1 VESQEV
7 VPIEAGAAD
16 RWSMVEA
23 TMRAVPVVVVKPGK
37 KMLMALLRAVVRAGI
52 SPFAE
57 SGLDN
62 RTRS

>member
-1 VESQEV
+1 
-7 VPIEAGAAD
+7 
-16 RWSMVEA
+16 MVEA

>member
-37 KMLMALLRAVVRAGI
+37 KML
-52 SPFAE
+52 
-57 SGLDN
+57 
-62 RTRS
+62 